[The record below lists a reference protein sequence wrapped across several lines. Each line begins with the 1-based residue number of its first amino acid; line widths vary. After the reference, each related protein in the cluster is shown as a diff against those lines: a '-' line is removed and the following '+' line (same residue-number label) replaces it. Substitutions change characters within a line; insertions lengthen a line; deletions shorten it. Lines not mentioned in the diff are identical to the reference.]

1 MKKPT
6 FPAAMLDNLHGIIQ
20 TFEHSLDID
29 ETIKITLEKL
39 MEHMNCEA
47 ASVFL
52 GEDNSDLICM
62 ASAGPI
68 NLQGLVIGP
77 RTGIVGKTV
86 EYSEIQMVRDTRQS
100 DQFYQGIDEKTGFVT
115 RSILCAPLTIK
126 RQTIGAIE
134 LLNKSPSK
142 KNPDGLFSD
151 VDQHLLRILSSA
163 AALAIHNAKMATELV
178 RSEMIQQELEIARTI
193 QESFLP
199 VFEERH
205 PVVGLNLA
213 AKNVSGDFFDYF
225 RQDDGSYVFNIGDV
239 SGKGMDAALL
249 MAKASSLYHC
259 LGKTIH
265 SPARIMGLINEEL
278 VEHSTRGMFI
288 TMIGGTYDPASQQV
302 TLSNA
307 GHLPALQRTSDGK
320 YIEHESRTLPLG
332 IMPEQV
338 FEEVTFSLA
347 GSSLYLYTDG
357 LSEGLA
363 RALALPDEIQNLHT
377 LIDRFCDIPRQERL
391 KCFAEEAS
399 RFDSSFDD
407 LTILL
412 IEDDSNTNSESGL
425 GK

>member
-1 MKKPT
+1 MKKTT
-6 FPAAMLDNLHGIIQ
+6 FPAAMLNNLHGIIQ

-29 ETIKITLEKL
+29 ETIAITLEKL

-52 GEDNSDLICM
+52 GDNDSDLICL

-68 NLQGLVIGP
+68 NLKGLVIE
-77 RTGIVGKTV
+77 RDTGIVGKAV
-86 EYSEIQMVRDTRQS
+86 KNSEIMMVRDTRQS
-100 DQFYQGIDEKTGFVT
+100 DQFFQGIDQKTGFET
-115 RSILCAPLTIK
+115 RSILCAPLNVNQK
-126 RQTIGAIE
+126 TIGAIE
-134 LLNKSPSK
+134 VLNKIPSK
-142 KNPDGLFSD
+142 KNPGGLFGE

-199 VFEERH
+199 VFEEIH
-205 PVVGLNLA
+205 PIAGLNLA

-225 RQDDGSYVFNIGDV
+225 RHTDGTYVFNIGDV

-259 LGKTIH
+259 LGKTMQ
-265 SPARIMGLINEEL
+265 SPAQIMGLINEEL

-288 TMIGGTYDPASQQV
+288 TMIGGTYDPVSQRV
-302 TLSNA
+302 TLCNA
-307 GHLPALQRTSDGK
+307 GHLPAIQRTVEGK
-320 YIEHESRTLPLG
+320 YLEYESRSLPLG
-332 IMPEQV
+332 IMSDQI

-363 RALALPDEIQNLHT
+363 RTLAVPDEIQNLHK
-377 LIDRFCDIPRQERL
+377 LIDQFCDIPRQERL
-391 KCFAEEAS
+391 KCFAQEAS

-412 IEDDSNTNSESGL
+412 IEDDTSTISESV
-425 GK
+425 